1 MKRENLYRRFLW
13 PFVILAFVN
22 LGAAF
27 MSEIQVL
34 DKKEIVK
41 LSDEKLVDTY
51 LDVLVEI
58 EAVRTF
64 HTTSGFTPKDYRSFK
79 DLIRYRLLLIM
90 ELKKRNVELPDFGK

>member
-1 MKRENLYRRFLW
+1 MNRKDYRRFLW
-13 PFVILAFVN
+13 PLVIFAFLN

-34 DKKEIVK
+34 DKKQIVG
-41 LSDEKLVDTY
+41 LSDEKLIDTY

-64 HTTSGFTPKDYRSFK
+64 HTTSGFTPKDYRTFK
-79 DLIRYRLLLIM
+79 DLLRYRLLLIM
-90 ELKKRNVELPDFGK
+90 ELTKRNVELPDFGK